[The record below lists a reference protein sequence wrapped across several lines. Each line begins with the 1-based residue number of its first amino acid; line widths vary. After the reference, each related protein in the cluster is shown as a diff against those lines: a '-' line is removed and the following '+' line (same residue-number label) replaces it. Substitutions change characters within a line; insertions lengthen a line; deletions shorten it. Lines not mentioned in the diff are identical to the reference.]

1 MKDDRLN
8 DPQEEGQAIDP
19 PNNTEPGSSLLG
31 LDGEAPSI
39 DPPNNTDN

>member
-8 DPQEEGQAIDP
+8 DPTEEGQAIDP
-19 PNNTEPGSSLLG
+19 PNNTEPSSMLG

-39 DPPNNTDN
+39 DPPNNTET